1 MTTLS
6 LSTLIKMN
14 EKEMMKLRKEDI
26 VKCLTTYRYSFEANE
41 NAVKDANKR
50 LVEQKVDESA
60 AKKLLAAYTETEVP
74 EDGYSTKGI
83 DELDLLTLTGKALL
97 KASRY

>member
-6 LSTLIKMN
+6 PSVLMKMN
-14 EKEMMKLRKEDI
+14 EREMMKLRKEDI

-41 NAVKDANKR
+41 NSVKEAGEKLIKQKAN
-50 LVEQKVDESA
+50 ESA
-60 AKKLLAAYTETEVP
+60 AKQLLAAYTETEVP
-74 EDGYSTKGI
+74 DDGYSSKGI
-83 DELDLLTLTGKALL
+83 DELDLLHLTGKALL